1 MNDKVIIDVLIE
13 NIKTDLKILEE
24 ADQKL
29 EPLQQEK
36 REVMDRIKV
45 HRQDV
50 SVLIKYADD
59 QSKEELESLGF
70 VLPYAG
76 GLNPVASIAL
86 EVPVKSKE
94 KKMTNDDLHK
104 GYVKLSQE
112 REQEPVGHSDFN
124 IKCRPLF
131 NSQKF
136 IRTKGKDPKSSRGD
150 IISLSGRVT
159 TSQNKDNDGKAK

>member
-13 NIKTDLKILEE
+13 NIKTDTTILEE
-24 ADQKL
+24 VDQKL

-36 REVMDRIKV
+36 RDVMERIKD
-45 HRQDV
+45 HKQDV

-70 VLPYAG
+70 VLPYTG

-86 EVPVKSKE
+86 EVLVKSKE
-94 KKMTNDDLHK
+94 KKMTNDGLHK
-104 GYVKLSQE
+104 AYVKVSQE
-112 REQEPVGHSDFN
+112 REQEPVGYSDFN

-136 IRTKGKDPKSSRGD
+136 IRTKGKDPKSSKGD
-150 IISLSGRVT
+150 IISLTGRVAT
-159 TSQNKDNDGKAK
+159 AQNKENDGKAK